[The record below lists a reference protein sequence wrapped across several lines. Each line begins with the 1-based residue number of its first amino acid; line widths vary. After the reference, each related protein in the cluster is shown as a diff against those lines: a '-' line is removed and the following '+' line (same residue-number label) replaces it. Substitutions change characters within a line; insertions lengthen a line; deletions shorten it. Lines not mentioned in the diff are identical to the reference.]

1 MQNAKDTFYLLLR
14 SRLAA
19 VNAERT
25 TVLRGAVRPA
35 VIVLENEL
43 DAEGSAPHEAFL
55 LGWTDH
61 ATDLSESLPLDS
73 ARCVIRYTTRGTA
86 ELSGM
91 DRGRVLDA
99 MDVELTAMLQPGVA
113 PKQNFTG
120 DSPVTMATAI
130 FWSAPEWSAAVGKD
144 GALTRSASVTV
155 FSQREAGE

>member
-19 VNAERT
+19 LNAERT

-35 VIVLENEL
+35 VIVVENEL
-43 DAEGSAPHEAFL
+43 HTEGSSPHEAFL
-55 LGWTDH
+55 LSWTDH
-61 ATDLSESLPLDS
+61 ATDLSDCLPLDS

-99 MDVELTAMLQPGVA
+99 MDGELTAMLQQGA
-113 PKQNFTG
+113 TPKQSFTG

-130 FWSAPEWSAAVGKD
+130 FWSAPEWTGAVGKD
-144 GALTRSASVTV
+144 GAMTRSASVTV